1 LSPAITGQ
9 KIILLYGEDAS
20 LLERVREVFSDYEV
34 INPTTMLESFDFIK
48 DNFVEAILFSTFQTE
63 PFTGV
68 NSTDLDVLLYYAS
81 SEDSQN
87 KHMVFLPID
96 PFDTTLENTN
106 KAQVYYEEL
115 YSKYV
120 FLLSPVTKE
129 TLEEDS
135 IKLSQTMQELS
146 SIVTLLDNAVLDL
159 DERVLSHKES
169 EEIESDDVTV
179 VKGDYFKG
187 DEEISR
193 IAGLNEEEES
203 VTVLSGSKDE
213 DKFSQV
219 VKGNAQEEE
228 KFSQTI
234 SGEKEDL
241 KEEAITIKG
250 QKEVIKEENYL
261 IKGGAQEAEDFT
273 KDPQSINSRNAH
285 GMTPVMV
292 LARMGKIDKVKKLL
306 ESGADPNLL
315 SYQGKSL
322 LHYACRGTNDLSL
335 IEDLV
340 ESYNLKVNKRDNKG
354 HDPLFE
360 ATIGDN
366 AALIDFLVYSGARLE
381 AKYEGEGLLHLAI
394 KNNAFKSFQQL
405 LISGANLKSRNR
417 LGEDVV
423 TFCKK
428 KRLLKP
434 LRIIADFTKKK
445 KEAA

>member
-1 LSPAITGQ
+1 MSPAITGQ
-9 KIILLYGEDAS
+9 KIILLYGEDTS

-63 PFTGV
+63 PYVGV

-203 VTVLSGSKDE
+203 VTVLSGSEDE
-213 DKFSQV
+213 DKFSQL

-228 KFSQTI
+228 IFPQTI

-250 QKEVIKEENYL
+250 QKEGIKEENF
-261 IKGGAQEAEDFT
+261 K
-273 KDPQSINSRNAH
+273 IN
-285 GMTPVMV
+285 P
-292 LARMGKIDKVKKLL
+292 
-306 ESGADPNLL
+306 
-315 SYQGKSL
+315 
-322 LHYACRGTNDLSL
+322 
-335 IEDLV
+335 
-340 ESYNLKVNKRDNKG
+340 KR
-354 HDPLFE
+354 
-360 ATIGDN
+360 
-366 AALIDFLVYSGARLE
+366 
-381 AKYEGEGLLHLAI
+381 
-394 KNNAFKSFQQL
+394 
-405 LISGANLKSRNR
+405 
-417 LGEDVV
+417 
-423 TFCKK
+423 
-428 KRLLKP
+428 
-434 LRIIADFTKKK
+434 
-445 KEAA
+445 